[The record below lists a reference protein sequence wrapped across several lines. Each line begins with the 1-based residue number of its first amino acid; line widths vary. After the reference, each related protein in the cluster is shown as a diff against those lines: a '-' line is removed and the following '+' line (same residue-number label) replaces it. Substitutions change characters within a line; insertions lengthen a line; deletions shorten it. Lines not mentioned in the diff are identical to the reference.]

1 MNSTILN
8 REFQHPTDG
17 WYQIE
22 AKGQHPNR
30 AAGVVQVIDDAA
42 AETIVNRFN
51 EDATKGAL
59 RHGNEMLIDH
69 EHFSDQQDQESRA
82 YGWLQQLQ
90 NRDDGIYGRIRWTAT
105 GKPAV
110 DGGDY
115 RFFSTEYAPGDLT
128 ILNSESGKR
137 KAETTHVR
145 PLRLA
150 GLTLTNM
157 NNNRGQKP
165 ITNRDNFASA
175 VAPAANQ
182 NQNPKKPTM
191 KTIATKLGLA
201 AEASED
207 AILAAVTTL
216 QNRVTSA
223 EAEVTPLKNRQ
234 TALETENQTLL
245 GEQCAALLDAHGI
258 KAEDKTRREKLLPV
272 LTGLKNREDR
282 LAFLKDCVAVAA
294 APAQP
299 QRKLFN
305 RETAQPGEQA
315 ATGADDKDRAQKI
328 RNRASEL
335 KGMAPGRTFESCWS
349 QAQGEIK

>member
-1 MNSTILN
+1 
-8 REFQHPTDG
+8 
-17 WYQIE
+17 
-22 AKGQHPNR
+22 
-30 AAGVVQVIDDAA
+30 
-42 AETIVNRFN
+42 
-51 EDATKGAL
+51 
-59 RHGNEMLIDH
+59 
-69 EHFSDQQDQESRA
+69 
-82 YGWLQQLQ
+82 
-90 NRDDGIYGRIRWTAT
+90 
-105 GKPAV
+105 
-110 DGGDY
+110 
-115 RFFSTEYAPGDLT
+115 
-128 ILNSESGKR
+128 
-137 KAETTHVR
+137 
-145 PLRLA
+145 
-150 GLTLTNM
+150 
-157 NNNRGQKP
+157 
-165 ITNRDNFASA
+165 
-175 VAPAANQ
+175 
-182 NQNPKKPTM
+182 M